1 MPLQWVTP
9 EERVQQV
16 TSGTAIRQIA
26 TREELQL
33 QVQRPILT
41 LRLEQLLAPHII
53 TVLLL

>member
-16 TSGTAIRQIA
+16 TSGTAIRQTA